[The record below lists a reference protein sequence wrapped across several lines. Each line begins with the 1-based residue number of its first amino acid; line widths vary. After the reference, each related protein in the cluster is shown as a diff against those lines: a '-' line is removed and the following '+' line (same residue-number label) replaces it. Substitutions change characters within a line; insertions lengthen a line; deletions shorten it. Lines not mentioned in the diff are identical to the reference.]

1 MYRWKIQ
8 LKRMGITHR
17 FRIGLLLI
25 LLMIP
30 QCASAGEA
38 TEVVA
43 RLQSA
48 LLSTMKD
55 ADRLGFEGRY
65 RQLEPVV
72 IDTHDLPF
80 IARIALG
87 RHWRALNEEQRA
99 MMMAT
104 FQRLSIA
111 SYAGRFD
118 TYTGKKFK
126 IGEEKPLPR
135 GQGRMVES
143 QMIKPDG
150 ENVQFTYL
158 LHHVN
163 NQWRIANII
172 VNGVSDLALK
182 RAEYS
187 SLLDREGFQSLIAK
201 IEEQIRGYAEG
212 SKK

>member
-1 MYRWKIQ
+1 MEIE
-8 LKRMGITHR
+8 RMGINHR
-17 FRIGLLLI
+17 FRIGLFLI
-25 LLMIP
+25 LLIIP
-30 QCASAGEA
+30 QSASAGEA

-65 RQLEPVV
+65 RLLEPVV
-72 IDTHDLPF
+72 VDTHDLPF

-87 RHWRALNEEQRA
+87 RHWRTLNEEQRA
-99 MMMAT
+99 MMIST

-143 QMIKPDG
+143 RMIKPDG
-150 ENVQFTYL
+150 ENYL
-158 LHHVN
+158 SP
-163 NQWRIANII
+163 A
-172 VNGVSDLALK
+172 S
-182 RAEYS
+182 
-187 SLLDREGFQSLIAK
+187 RE
-201 IEEQIRGYAEG
+201 
-212 SKK
+212 

>member
-1 MYRWKIQ
+1 M
-8 LKRMGITHR
+8 MGINHR
-17 FRIGLLLI
+17 FRIGLFLI
-25 LLMIP
+25 LLIIP
-30 QCASAGEA
+30 QSASAGEA

-65 RQLEPVV
+65 RLLEPVV
-72 IDTHDLPF
+72 VDTHDLPF

-87 RHWRALNEEQRA
+87 RHWRTLNEEQRA
-99 MMMAT
+99 MMIST

-143 QMIKPDG
+143 RMIKPDG

-163 NQWRIANII
+163 NQWRIVNII

-182 RAEYS
+182 RAEYN
-187 SLLDREGFQSLIAK
+187 SLLEREGFQALIAK
-201 IEEQIRGYAEG
+201 LEEQIRGYAEG

>member
-1 MYRWKIQ
+1 MEIEM
-8 LKRMGITHR
+8 MGINHR

-25 LLMIP
+25 LLIIP
-30 QCASAGEA
+30 QSASAGEA

-65 RQLEPVV
+65 RLLEPVV
-72 IDTHDLPF
+72 VDTHDLPF

-87 RHWRALNEEQRA
+87 RHWRTLNEEQRA
-99 MMMAT
+99 MMIST

-143 QMIKPDG
+143 RMIKPDG

-163 NQWRIANII
+163 NQWRIVNII

-182 RAEYS
+182 RAEYN
-187 SLLDREGFQSLIAK
+187 SLLEREGFQALIAK
-201 IEEQIRGYAEG
+201 LEEQIRGYAEG

>member
-1 MYRWKIQ
+1 MEIE
-8 LKRMGITHR
+8 RMGINHR
-17 FRIGLLLI
+17 FRIGLFLI
-25 LLMIP
+25 LLIIP
-30 QCASAGEA
+30 QSASAGEA

-65 RQLEPVV
+65 RLLEPVV
-72 IDTHDLPF
+72 VDTHDLPF

-87 RHWRALNEEQRA
+87 RHWRTLNEEQRA
-99 MMMAT
+99 MMIST

-143 QMIKPDG
+143 RMIKPDG

-163 NQWRIANII
+163 NQWRIVNII

-182 RAEYS
+182 RAEYN
-187 SLLDREGFQSLIAK
+187 SLLEREGFQALIAK
-201 IEEQIRGYAEG
+201 LEEQIRGYAEG